1 MDDAEGAV
9 NVIGIEVLVSRL
21 NEAVDYLSGVLG
33 FPVVWRGPAHDA
45 TGEMAVLDAG
55 PVAITLFEP
64 STATDDLASIVPDR
78 TPRLTQI
85 VVGASDDVV
94 TAAIDRTTEA
104 GVSVQRIDDERSF
117 VPPAVLEGVLGFPTT
132 LMFTSLPDD
141 LTADADARG
150 D

>member
-21 NEAVDYLSGVLG
+21 NDAVDYLSGVLG

-45 TGEMAVLDAG
+45 SGDMAVLDGG
-55 PVAITLFEP
+55 PIAITLFEP
-64 STATDDLASIVPDR
+64 TADTDDLRSIVPDR
-78 TPRLTQI
+78 TPRLSQI

-94 TAAIDRTTEA
+94 AAAIDRTTDA
-104 GVSVQRIDDERSF
+104 GVSVQRIDAERSF
-117 VPPAVLEGVLGFPTT
+117 VPPAVFEGVLGFPTT
-132 LMFTSLPDD
+132 LMFTSLPEEPTDAVDD
-141 LTADADARG
+141 RG